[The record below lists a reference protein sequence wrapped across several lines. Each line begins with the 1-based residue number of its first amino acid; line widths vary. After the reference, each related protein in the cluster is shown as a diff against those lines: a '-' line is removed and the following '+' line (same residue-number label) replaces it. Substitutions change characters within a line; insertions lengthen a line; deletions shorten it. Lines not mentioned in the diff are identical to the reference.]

1 MGFNDDSFNLLADAR
16 NEKAQADA
24 EAEATATAAAAALT
38 DEDIE
43 SQAQGDAEELIAEH
57 FSKNDEQVS
66 QITTDTAAN
75 SEQIRDCAIAANKD
89 LDKLKH
95 TYENVVLLLTRPVN
109 SQGENVGDAPQ
120 EGLGLSRSKYDN
132 WLSSLRSHVDP
143 QQGGKLFDVGNARSP
158 VGASIRNNQMFG
170 SDNLTTVGHALYD
183 AFQYGPLAPWQTLPD
198 WDDEFGLA
206 TRRRSAMINAQIDV
220 DTTGTDSSRANSL
233 GKEFLAGSAVADV
246 GVSGK
251 FFKTAYPEG
260 TGLLSDSQWQN
271 YVFLQSQYQ
280 AGGEITDAVDYS
292 YCPVADYPTGW
303 QTGLMVLLKIVATMV
318 GSASETS
325 TAQQAT
331 NLVYGSN
338 EILDPDNSAEAI
350 LKAEAG
356 LQRVCFPKYLKD
368 FLPSTPHTSNDTP
381 TIKKERLIA
390 SSNHGSYLG
399 FRSDDRD
406 PAGDTIGDGQYVSNA
421 SQLCKQLGEAAA
433 KLSALSEYQNEHSAV
448 TEEMV
453 KKSKMNAMIS
463 PNVRAGL
470 QRSAAILT
478 WITGELKPY
487 FGDTEQTT
495 GIGQYYV
502 CILEAADKQSELND
516 QLEEL
521 ITEAGENAREVPDWY
536 ENASPE
542 QKKLYDN
549 GLAAAIAARRRQVEL
564 GKSDP
569 LAADGLSIQDHL
581 FNEQCFLLRFID
593 LFAEHKIDWL
603 DPYITDTAKA
613 NKRLPY
619 VMSSQNDIPAKANAT
634 LLVNGDP
641 YGFINK
647 LTVSPKLEA
656 LMNIANHELSSI
668 QPRIRLFK
676 VVYPQVADVGTDKDA
691 YEVEMDFDSNTTR
704 EDLSLFLANG
714 GLRGVGSG
722 IKSFNFSYEGSNPF
736 AVKKSIKANLKIFA
750 NSMDELFRP
759 RRGTNSQGQEVE
771 YKYVD
776 LVLKTGGNKLIS
788 AADNSKCSNGAT
800 DTQRQNIEL
809 ADLNFRLKAQVG
821 LASPGTGGDLSAV
834 SSDVRSALQ
843 ESFVTLNLTPTVH
856 NFEIDEL
863 GRVILNINYLAYIEE
878 FFDSAHFNIFADAH
892 LYNDSSAQG
901 LVALRRLQRTMALEH
916 VAKKCDSTAKNQLK
930 EEYKKEVNREV
941 RASISYLI
949 ESMIEQRK
957 IRYLEI
963 PTDKVTNIDR
973 LSPEES
979 EKLYNDVHRAIVDRA
994 NMDNN
999 TETARTAQDAD
1010 AQVQNDLVEKLG
1022 NTLEQYAPETA
1033 EGEKEEQNDD
1043 AIALALM
1050 SGDYVNTTLTY
1061 FYVSDLVDMIL
1072 HNIDK
1077 ELSAMVHG
1085 NSIKIG
1091 LNTLKTPKGQTI
1103 TVSDDIVEAKRRELE
1118 ATKRAFEKLRILLGP
1133 VEIRTQ
1139 GGGNTG
1145 TYNLQITLGD
1155 IPISV
1160 KYFVG
1165 FLTDKMLKKNE
1176 SLYSLTKFLNDLFN
1190 ILVKDFLNST
1200 DCGTANSQKIRV
1212 QQSALTSYAP
1222 IKETINSEGTYDI
1235 VTLAQSGIS
1244 MGREANNLVNFRT
1257 SINNLT
1263 TTKQKNGEQVS
1274 ILNISGPEGSAKTTV
1289 PLNNEFNFFVYSAGQ
1304 VQPMERMKGN
1314 KSEDERRG
1322 IFHYLLGRD
1331 RGLIKNIKLSKTQTK
1346 GLAEVRFEQDGYDG
1360 LQQMRVVYDVQIDS
1374 YANVNTF
1381 PGTYLY
1387 VDPKGF
1393 LPHYQNAPDLTKI
1406 GIGGYYMI
1414 IRAEHEF
1421 GPGIAN
1427 TTIHAKWVNSIENDA
1442 IEANCRELET
1452 EAHGSGDR
1460 ANPSCRFVDPPKEP
1474 QPTVEEEDGT
1484 WWNPFN

>member
-1 MGFNDDSFNLLADAR
+1 MATPT
-16 NEKAQADA
+16 NEEIKAQAQD
-24 EAEATATAAAAALT
+24 EA
-38 DEDIE
+38 
-43 SQAQGDAEELIAEH
+43 SELIAEH
-57 FSKNDEQVS
+57 FSESDEQVS
-66 QITTDTAAN
+66 QIAEGTAAN
-75 SEQIRDCAIAANKD
+75 SEQIRDCAIAANAELVD
-89 LDKLKH
+89 LKN
-95 TYENVVLLLTRPVN
+95 TYDNVVLLLTRPVN
-109 SQGENVGDAPQ
+109 SQGENVGEAPQ
-120 EGLGLSRSKYDN
+120 EGFGLSREKYYG
-132 WLSSLRSHVDP
+132 WLNKLRSHVDP
-143 QQGGKLFDVGNARSP
+143 SQGGKLFDLGNRLSVAGTP
-158 VGASIRNNQMFG
+158 IRNNQMFG
-170 SDNLTTVGHALYD
+170 RDNLTTVGYALYD

-198 WDDEFGLA
+198 WDGEFGIP

-220 DTTGTDSSRANSL
+220 DTTGTPASRASSL
-233 GKEFLAGSAVADV
+233 GAEFLAGSAVADV

-251 FFKTAYPEG
+251 FITTANLEA
-260 TGLLSDSQWQN
+260 TGLLSELLSKPEWQN

-280 AGGEITDAVDYS
+280 AGGEITDAVDFS

-303 QTGLMVLLKIVATMV
+303 QTALMVLLKIVATMV

-325 TAQQAT
+325 TEQQAT

-356 LQRVCFPKYLKD
+356 LQRIYFPKYLRD
-368 FLPSTPHTSNDTP
+368 FLPQNPTLISDAP
-381 TIKKERLIA
+381 TIKKERLIQ

-399 FRSDDRD
+399 FRSNDRD
-406 PAGDTIGDGQYVSNA
+406 TGGDTIGDGQYVSNA
-421 SQLCKQLGEAAA
+421 RQLCKQLGEAAA
-433 KLSALSEYQNEHSAV
+433 KLSALSEYQAESSAV
-448 TEEMV
+448 DLSMIQDPDARDV
-453 KKSKMNAMIS
+453 MIS
-463 PNVRAGL
+463 PNVKAGL

-478 WITGELKPY
+478 WIADTFKPY
-487 FGDTEQTT
+487 FGDAHQKS
-495 GIGQYYV
+495 GIGAHYV
-502 CILEAADKQSELND
+502 CILEAADRQATLND

-521 ITEAGENAREVPDWY
+521 ITEASENEREVPDWY
-536 ENASPE
+536 ESADDA
-542 QKKLYDN
+542 QKRLYDDTIAN
-549 GLAAAIAARRRQVEL
+549 AIAARRRQVEL
-564 GKSDP
+564 GRSETEAAEEALE
-569 LAADGLSIQDHL
+569 LASVQDHL

-619 VMSSQNDIPAKANAT
+619 VMSSRNDTPVKGNAT

-647 LTVSPKLEA
+647 LTLSPKLEA

-676 VVYPQVADVGTDKDA
+676 VVYPQVADVDNNDDA
-691 YEVEMDFDSNTTR
+691 YEVEMDFDSNTTS
-704 EDLSLFLANG
+704 EDLELFLANG

-759 RRGTNSQGQEVE
+759 RRGRNSQGKMVE
-771 YKYVD
+771 YRYVD
-776 LVLKTGGNKLIS
+776 LVLKTGGNKLIK
-788 AADNSKCSNGAT
+788 ATDNTKCSNGAT

-834 SSDVRSALQ
+834 SSDVRTALQ

-856 NFEIDEL
+856 NFEIDDL
-863 GRVILNINYLAYIEE
+863 GRVIMNINYLAYIEE

-892 LYNDSSAQG
+892 ISNDVGAQN

-916 VAKKCDSTAKNQLK
+916 VAKKCDSTAKSQLK

-973 LSPEES
+973 LSKNETLE
-979 EKLYNDVHRAIVDRA
+979 LYNDVHRAIVDRA
-994 NMDNN
+994 NMDNEAITAAMAQN
-999 TETARTAQDAD
+999 TD
-1010 AQVQNDLVEKLG
+1010 AQVQNDLIEKLG
-1022 NTLEQYAPETA
+1022 NTLAQYAAEPA
-1033 EGEKEEQNDD
+1033 EGEEEEQNDD

-1077 ELSAMVHG
+1077 ELSAMVQG

-1091 LNTLKTPKGQTI
+1091 LSSLRTPNNQAI
-1103 TVSDDIVEAKRRELE
+1103 TVSDEVIEAKRRELE

-1133 VEIRTQ
+1133 VEISPQ
-1139 GGGNTG
+1139 GAGDAKTH
-1145 TYNLQITLGD
+1145 NLQITLGD

-1165 FLTDKMLKKNE
+1165 FLTDKMLKKDE
-1176 SLYSLTKFLNDLFN
+1176 SLYPLTKFLNDLFN
-1190 ILVKDFLNST
+1190 VLVKDFLNGT
-1200 DCGTANSQKIRV
+1200 DCSAANSQKIRV
-1212 QQSALTSYAP
+1212 QQAALTSYAP

-1244 MGREANNLVNFRT
+1244 MGREANELVNFRT
-1257 SINNLT
+1257 SINTLT
-1263 TTKQKNGEQVS
+1263 ANQEIGEPAS
-1274 ILNISGPEGSAKTTV
+1274 ILNISGPEGSVKTTV
-1289 PLNNEFNFFVYSAGQ
+1289 PLDNEFNFFVYSAGQ
-1304 VQPMERMKGN
+1304 VQPMERMNGN
-1314 KSEDERRG
+1314 KDEDERRG

-1360 LQQMRVVYDVQIDS
+1360 LQQMRVIYDVQIDS

-1393 LPHYQNAPDLTKI
+1393 LPHSQNAPDLTKI

-1421 GPGIAN
+1421 GPGTAN

-1442 IEANCRELET
+1442 IEAECRELET
-1452 EAHGSGDR
+1452 EAHGTGDR

-1474 QPTVEEEDGT
+1474 EPPEDNGIP
-1484 WWNPFN
+1484 WIPFI

>member
-1 MGFNDDSFNLLADAR
+1 MAGFNDDSFNLLADAR

-24 EAEATATAAAAALT
+24 EAAAAAAALT
-38 DEDIE
+38 DEEIK
-43 SQAQGDAEELIAEH
+43 SQAQEDAQELIAEH
-57 FSKNDEQVS
+57 FSESDEQVS
-66 QITTDTAAN
+66 QIAAATAAN
-75 SEQIRDCAIAANKD
+75 SEQIRDCAIAANAE
-89 LDKLKH
+89 LVNLKN
-95 TYENVVLLLTRPVN
+95 TYDNVVLLLTRPVN
-109 SQGENVGDAPQ
+109 SQGENVGNAPQ
-120 EGLGLSRSKYDN
+120 EGFGLDKGKYDN
-132 WLSSLRSHVDP
+132 WLESLRSHVDP
-143 QQGGKLFDVGNARSP
+143 SQGGKLFDVGNARSP
-158 VGASIRNNQMFG
+158 VGTSIRNNRMFD
-170 SDNLTTVGHALYD
+170 SSNLTTLGHALYD
-183 AFQYGPLAPWQTLPD
+183 AFQYGPLAPWQTLPN
-198 WDDEFGLA
+198 WDTEFGIP

-220 DTTGTDSSRANSL
+220 DTTGTESSRANSL
-233 GKEFLAGSAVADV
+233 GAEFLAGSAVADV

-260 TGLLSDSQWQN
+260 TGLLSGSQWQN
-271 YVFLQSQYQ
+271 YVALQSQYQ
-280 AGGEITDAVDYS
+280 AGGEITDAVDLS

-303 QTGLMVLLKIVATMV
+303 QTALMMLLKIVATMV
-318 GSASETS
+318 GESTETS
-325 TAQQAT
+325 TTPQGT
-331 NLVYGSN
+331 NVVYGSN
-338 EILDPDNSAEAI
+338 EIIDPDNSAEAI

-356 LQRVCFPKYLKD
+356 LQRIYFPKYLRH
-368 FLPSTPHTSNDTP
+368 FLPSTPYTSNDTP
-381 TIKKERLIA
+381 TIKKERLIQ

-399 FRSDDRD
+399 FRSNDMDTG
-406 PAGDTIGDGQYVSNA
+406 GDTIGDGQYISNA
-421 SQLCKQLGEAAA
+421 RKLCERIGEAAV
-433 KLSALSEYQNEHSAV
+433 KLSALSEYQAESSAV
-448 TEEMV
+448 NEAMIQTQNYDV
-453 KKSKMNAMIS
+453 MIS
-463 PNVRAGL
+463 PNVKAGL

-478 WITGELKPY
+478 WIAATFADY
-487 FGDTEQTT
+487 FGDVHQES
-495 GIGQYYV
+495 GIGAHYV
-502 CILEAADKQSELND
+502 CILEAADRQSALND

-521 ITEAGENAREVPDWY
+521 IAEAIENEREVPDWY
-536 ENASPE
+536 ENADE
-542 QKKLYDN
+542 AQKRLYDDSVAN
-549 GLAAAIAARRRQVEL
+549 AIAARRRQVEL
-564 GKSDP
+564 GRSETEAAEEALE
-569 LAADGLSIQDHL
+569 LASVRDHL

-619 VMSSQNDIPAKANAT
+619 VMSSRNDTPVKGNAT

-647 LTVSPKLEA
+647 LTLSPKLEA

-676 VVYPQVADVGTDKDA
+676 VVYPQVADVDNNDDA
-691 YEVEMDFDSNTTR
+691 YEVEMDFDSNTTS
-704 EDLSLFLANG
+704 EDLELFLANG

-750 NSMDELFRP
+750 NSMDELFRI
-759 RRGTNSQGQEVE
+759 RRGKNSQGKMVD

-776 LVLKTGGNKLIS
+776 LVLKTGGNKLIK
-788 AADNSKCSNGAT
+788 ADNTKCSNGAT

-834 SSDVRSALQ
+834 SSAVRTALQ

-856 NFEIDEL
+856 NFEIDDL

-892 LYNDSSAQG
+892 INNDTGAQN

-916 VAKKCDSTAKNQLK
+916 VAKKCDSTAKSQLK

-963 PTDKVTNIDR
+963 PTDKVMNIDR
-973 LSPEES
+973 LDPDETL
-979 EKLYNDVHRAIVDRA
+979 KLYEDIHRAIVDRA
-994 NMDNN
+994 NMDDDAI
-999 TETARTAQDAD
+999 TAAMAQDTD
-1010 AQVQNDLVEKLG
+1010 AQVQNDLIEKLG
-1022 NTLEQYAPETA
+1022 NTLAQYAAEPA
-1033 EGEKEEQNDD
+1033 EGEEEEQNDD

-1077 ELSAMVHG
+1077 ELAAMVQG
-1085 NSIKIG
+1085 SSIKIG
-1091 LNTLKTPKGQTI
+1091 LSSLRTPNNQAI
-1103 TVSDDIVEAKRRELE
+1103 TVSDEVIEAKRRELE

-1133 VEIRTQ
+1133 VEISPQ
-1139 GGGNTG
+1139 GAGDAKTH
-1145 TYNLQITLGD
+1145 NLQITLGD
-1155 IPISV
+1155 IPVSV
-1160 KYFVG
+1160 KYFIG
-1165 FLTDKMLKKNE
+1165 FLTDKMLKKDE
-1176 SLYSLTKFLNDLFN
+1176 SLYPLTKFLNDLFN
-1190 ILVKDFLNST
+1190 ILVKDFLNGT
-1200 DCGTANSQKIRV
+1200 DCSAANSQKIRV
-1212 QQSALTSYAP
+1212 QQAALTSYAP

-1244 MGREANNLVNFRT
+1244 MGREANELVNFRT

-1263 TTKQKNGEQVS
+1263 ANQEIGEPAS
-1274 ILNISGPEGSAKTTV
+1274 ILNISGPEGSVKTTV
-1289 PLNNEFNFFVYSAGQ
+1289 PLDNEFNFFVYSAGQ
-1304 VQPMERMKGN
+1304 VQPMEKMNGK
-1314 KSEDERRG
+1314 KAEDERRG

-1360 LQQMRVVYDVQIDS
+1360 LQQMRVIYDVQIDS

-1393 LPHYQNAPDLTKI
+1393 LPHSANAPDLTKI

-1421 GPGIAN
+1421 GPGTAN

-1442 IEANCRELET
+1442 IQAECRELET

-1474 QPTVEEEDGT
+1474 EPPEDNGIP
-1484 WWNPFN
+1484 WIPFI